1 MDNKKLGQLLEVY
14 GHLIREKTHIE
25 ITPYYNSELREKVE
39 AYLGRKV
46 DFTREQMIEFI
57 CDEVNKYLPNYT
69 S

>member
-25 ITPYYNSELREKVE
+25 ITPYSNSELREKVE

>member
-1 MDNKKLGQLLEVY
+1 MDKKKLGQLLEVY

-25 ITPYYNSELREKVE
+25 ITPYSNSELREKVE

>member
-1 MDNKKLGQLLEVY
+1 MDNKKLGQLLEEY

-25 ITPYYNSELREKVE
+25 ITPYSNSELREKVE

>member
-25 ITPYYNSELREKVE
+25 ITPYSNSELREKVE

-57 CDEVNKYLPNYT
+57 CDEVDKYLPNYT